1 MLAGA
6 RDCINNHIHR
16 RVGRAQVGS
25 GQAQQEAQEE
35 EVMRAEDYYAEP
47 WVAASTDRLCGLV
60 SSSSKGPVSSSSI
73 EV

>member
-25 GQAQQEAQEE
+25 GLALEDAQEE
-35 EVMRAEDYYAEP
+35 DVMRADDYYAEP
-47 WVAASTDRLCGLV
+47 WVAASTDRL
-60 SSSSKGPVSSSSI
+60 P
-73 EV
+73 